1 MNILKFILKNQ
12 QYNWYGLVLHSYVKY
27 TWNDMNNN
35 FVLTKLQNINI
46 SNNLL
51 QYSEYIKIKNNQTSY
66 VDADTFPPNPVQ
78 FVWTNFP
85 GLSRSSYVCAPK

>member
-1 MNILKFILKNQ
+1 
-12 QYNWYGLVLHSYVKY
+12 
-27 TWNDMNNN
+27 MNNN

-78 FVWTNFP
+78 FV
-85 GLSRSSYVCAPK
+85 